1 MDRCLIESDLLG
13 VLVFVGSTGR
23 VFGAAPRRR
32 TRTGCGRGRLDRE
45 TGGRR
50 TAHRL
55 QDGRLVDH
63 IRPPELG
70 RLAGGDGRLDNG
82 ELDPV
87 GVGLLAGNPQDGLG
101 WWRPHEALHHPP
113 RRLGGVKAA
122 GRIRRA
128 GRERLL
134 PQHVLAGLQAQLRR
148 EPLGPSR
155 VPAGHSD
162 KPGHLRA
169 GWPGSPAG
177 RCWRWT
183 ALPADRFHAAPPRP
197 ATATNPTAR
206 SPRRRPP
213 CPSPALVGAAVHR
226 ATPGGLRWSPSSVG
240 LPDHCGSC
248 LPVPPDLPAR
258 ALKD

>member
-1 MDRCLIESDLLG
+1 MDRCSIESDLLR

-101 WWRPHEALHHPP
+101 VVAPHMKPSTTRP
-113 RRLGGVKAA
+113 AA
-122 GRIRRA
+122 SAASKQRA
-128 GRERLL
+128 ASAGLVANGFSHSTCL
-134 PQHVLAGLQAQLRR
+134 PASRPNSDANRWALAG
-148 EPLGPSR
+148 SR
-155 VPAGHSD
+155 
-162 KPGHLRA
+162 L
-169 GWPGSPAG
+169 
-177 RCWRWT
+177 
-183 ALPADRFHAAPPRP
+183 
-197 ATATNPTAR
+197 ATATNRVTFEPVGLDHQPGDVGGGQHSQR
-206 SPRRRPP
+206 IGSMRLPPGQPRPRTRRPAP
-213 CPSPALVGAAVHR
+213 LDA
-226 ATPGGLRWSPSSVG
+226 
-240 LPDHCGSC
+240 
-248 LPVPPDLPAR
+248 VPPVLRLPWLAPLFIEQPLADFDGRQAAWDFQIIAAR
-258 ALKD
+258 ACLFHPTYRRGL

>member
-1 MDRCLIESDLLG
+1 MEKRCMDRCLIESDLLG

-87 GVGLLAGNPQDGLG
+87 GVGLLAGK
-101 WWRPHEALHHPP
+101 PP
-113 RRLGGVKAA
+113 GRSGV
-122 GRIRRA
+122 
-128 GRERLL
+128 
-134 PQHVLAGLQAQLRR
+134 V
-148 EPLGPSR
+148 
-155 VPAGHSD
+155 
-162 KPGHLRA
+162 
-169 GWPGSPAG
+169 
-177 RCWRWT
+177 
-183 ALPADRFHAAPPRP
+183 AP
-197 ATATNPTAR
+197 T
-206 SPRRRPP
+206 
-213 CPSPALVGAAVHR
+213 
-226 ATPGGLRWSPSSVG
+226 
-240 LPDHCGSC
+240 
-248 LPVPPDLPAR
+248 
-258 ALKD
+258 